1 MTDHALLTV
10 KEVAEKLGITTF
22 RVYRRIQRG
31 DLKTTP
37 ARRGNVQFLIHP
49 DDLQDYIDAGGED
62 ILSSPRPSGDAGWIT
77 TGEAAQRTGLTMET
91 IRAMCY
97 SGRLLFTRG
106 SGFGGRIHVSSA
118 SIDELLS

>member
-1 MTDHALLTV
+1 MTDAALLTV
-10 KEVAEKLGITTF
+10 KDVAEKLGITTF

-37 ARRGNVQFLIHP
+37 ARRRNLQFLIHP
-49 DDLQDYIDAGGED
+49 ADLQAYLDAGGEAV
-62 ILSSPRPSGDAGWIT
+62 LSSPRRFNDPDWIT
-77 TGEAAQRTGLTMET
+77 TGEAAKRTGMTMET

-97 SGRLLFTRG
+97 AGQLQYTRGAGAGGRLR
-106 SGFGGRIHVSSA
+106 VSSA